1 MSKYMNRYTPLLLLL
16 AACCSSTAVVAQD
29 AARTPEWFAEIRR
42 LAAQGDADWQ
52 VIVGGMY
59 GEGVGVEKNDIEAV
73 KWYRLAAEQGNASA
87 QNNLGVLYD
96 NGVGVAENDAE
107 AVKWFRRAADQGN
120 ARAQSAD
127 PQQSLRR
134 PCSRAAPSAVDRCGS
149 DNRRTHKATDD
160 VPLVCVAPHSLV
172 A

>member
-1 MSKYMNRYTPLLLLL
+1 MP
-16 AACCSSTAVVAQD
+16 QID
-29 AARTPEWFAEIRR
+29 
-42 LAAQGDADWQ
+42 
-52 VIVGGMY
+52 
-59 GEGVGVEKNDIEAV
+59 VGVPDENGRLEILRIHTKNMKLHE
-73 KWYRLAAEQGNASA
+73 
-87 QNNLGVLYD
+87 
-96 NGVGVAENDAE
+96 ENDAE